1 MRQSRRSK
9 DCSRKRRSLQRVTGK
24 AGARGGRSEMRSQ
37 KQKGNGSCSLTQ
49 TETYTPGCSKDLLPL
64 RMTLISLLAQN
75 ESAKLTIGGRSLHF
89 SPGFIL
95 QFFSELA
102 AIRKREL
109 KSSGDHLLIDG
120 PQMGFCSTSKYY
132 PVQFG
137 KVTKSLKSPSNVKS
151 KRKCH

>member
-24 AGARGGRSEMRSQ
+24 AGAKVGRSEMRLQ
-37 KQKGNGSCSLTQ
+37 KQKGSGSCSLTQ

-64 RMTLISLLAQN
+64 RMTLISLLAAN

-95 QFFSELA
+95 EFFSELD
-102 AIRKREL
+102 AIRRRGL
-109 KSSGDHLLIDG
+109 KSSEGKLSHNG

-137 KVTKSLKSPSNVKS
+137 KVTKSSKSPSNVKS
-151 KRKCH
+151 KSKCR

>member
-24 AGARGGRSEMRSQ
+24 AGAKVGRSELHCSKR
-37 KQKGNGSCSLTQ
+37 KGIGSCSLTQ
-49 TETYTPGCSKDLLPL
+49 TGTYTPGCSRDLLPL

-75 ESAKLTIGGRSLHF
+75 ESAKLIIGGRPLHF

-95 QFFSELA
+95 KFFSELA
-102 AIRKREL
+102 SIRRRGL
-109 KSSGDHLLIDG
+109 KSSEGKLSHNG

-137 KVTKSLKSPSNVKS
+137 KVTKLSKSQSNVKL
-151 KRKCH
+151 KRKCR